1 MATKWEGVNLRLLD
15 IMLSP
20 AMWRI
25 RVEAKTGRDGRWMDG
40 HMRMAGE
47 EREPW

>member
-25 RVEAKTGRDGRWMDG
+25 RVKPRQAEMEDGWMD
-40 HMRMAGE
+40 M
-47 EREPW
+47 